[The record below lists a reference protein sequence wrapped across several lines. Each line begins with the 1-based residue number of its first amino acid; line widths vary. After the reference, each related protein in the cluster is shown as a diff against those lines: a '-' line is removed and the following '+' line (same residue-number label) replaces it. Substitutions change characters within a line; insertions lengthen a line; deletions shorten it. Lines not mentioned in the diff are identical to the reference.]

1 MHLLPEEPSIQMLAT
16 NMKDGQLC
24 SFTREGLLL
33 KNGEEHSLIKNVNT
47 SISLAV
53 SASAAFPGMF
63 PPALIE
69 AELIGV
75 HRGELPAT
83 GPPILTDGGVFDN
96 LAIRRLTQV
105 AEEIEHTGG
114 DGRSLTHLIVSD
126 AGGAFNDRWFTKM
139 TGLVGTALRAA
150 DILMKRIHEME
161 RERIDRRGEPELAS
175 PALVRLDIADICPVS
190 ASDGG
195 MPEAAQMHMKY
206 IRTDLDRF
214 SRSEREALV
223 SHGYAISHK
232 MLTPIFTMSP
242 DIAANIRIPICQ
254 QSPDKLVR
262 SLQGSQNRKV
272 RAVSYRDWI
281 LVPQILLCTVILW
294 AGWILNPLVN
304 RQTIHISGQQRL
316 ESTLLV
322 EIMAQVLESASPDF
336 EVHRD
341 IDEPEDLF
349 TNLLLNKTQLYPGYP
364 GAVQD
369 QLSAIRK
376 EKSSGTGAKE
386 LGNVSQL
393 NDLLRQDEPGGHL
406 RALEPFGFESRF
418 VFVMMRDHV
427 WLGQT
432 LGTGNSQPTLTKLVL
447 SCVS

>member
-1 MHLLPEEPSIQMLAT
+1 M
-16 NMKDGQLC
+16 
-24 SFTREGLLL
+24 
-33 KNGEEHSLIKNVNT
+33 
-47 SISLAV
+47 
-53 SASAAFPGMF
+53 
-63 PPALIE
+63 
-69 AELIGV
+69 
-75 HRGELPAT
+75 
-83 GPPILTDGGVFDN
+83 
-96 LAIRRLTQV
+96 
-105 AEEIEHTGG
+105 
-114 DGRSLTHLIVSD
+114 
-126 AGGAFNDRWFTKM
+126 
-139 TGLVGTALRAA
+139 
-150 DILMKRIHEME
+150 
-161 RERIDRRGEPELAS
+161 
-175 PALVRLDIADICPVS
+175 
-190 ASDGG
+190 
-195 MPEAAQMHMKY
+195 
-206 IRTDLDRF
+206 
-214 SRSEREALV
+214 

-232 MLTPIFTMSP
+232 MLTPIFAMSP

-432 LGTGNSQPTLTKLVL
+432 LGTGNSQPTLTKLASILENKPILLGLPPFFSTRRDWWPYLEDHYGFNFATKVTTDNHVENYNL
-447 SCVS
+447 LENGARDVIVGYQTDPQLLEANADEKYVTFLDSNSVRLLYQALPLARAEILDEHPEIEVALRSIAGKLHQSDMVNLILKADSQLKKASVEKMESFETRTRKASISGPSGEELPTDILDSRERLKVVSEVVEEFLNDNSLITCPQWKALIPPHFEIPTPLREVFRLLPIT